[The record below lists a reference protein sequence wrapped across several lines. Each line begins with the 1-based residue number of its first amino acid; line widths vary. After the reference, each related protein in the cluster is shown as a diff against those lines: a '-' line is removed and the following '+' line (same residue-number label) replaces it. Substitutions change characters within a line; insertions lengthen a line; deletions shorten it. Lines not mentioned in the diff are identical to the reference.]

1 METLFLFLFL
11 KVIQAEASSWTLQV
25 PSSVKGLPGS
35 CVVIP
40 CSYNYPDPRKTV
52 TQFTGTWH
60 EDTNKL
66 IYHPVASKI
75 TQQYQGRTE
84 LVGDVRQKNCSL
96 KIDPLQQSDRGPFH
110 FRIEI
115 GNYES
120 FSYLQNK
127 VSITMITEPNP
138 INFSVKE
145 EVEEGVKVSA
155 SCSVSHSCP
164 ASPPVFTWSHS
175 GQEHFQPQQL
185 ENGQWEA
192 TSTLTFQPT
201 RTDNNKPLQCT
212 VTYKGGQHQKTSKV
226 LKVKYAP
233 VNVKVEYKSNVK
245 EGEDVRLKCTSD
257 AHPASNFEWRS
268 DTGAQLHK
276 GNLYMLKNVSRHTGA
291 LYCIA
296 INKMGQGR
304 SSPVQLNVSYA
315 PEIKNVSS
323 CSSEGDMVK
332 CICIVESKPSSMVHF
347 LLSNRVLSSTKV
359 EIHGPVSIGT
369 LQANLGSFRF
379 IHCVANN
386 TVGNANI
393 TLTLPDK
400 SEIPTLYLAI
410 ASGAAAAIL
419 VILIVVAVVKKCRGR
434 SGGVPPS
441 QMQTMT
447 THKTVEVPQ
456 YSTTPRKEMCYDD
469 EQYPSNDHIYGNMET
484 EWTTDDDAIYAN
496 A

>member
-11 KVIQAEASSWTLQV
+11 KVIQAEDSSWTLQV
-25 PSSVKGLPGS
+25 PSPIKGLPGS

-52 TQFTGTWH
+52 TQFTGIWQ
-60 EDTNKL
+60 EDTNKF
-66 IYHPVASKI
+66 IYHPVASEI

-233 VNVKVEYKSNVK
+233 
-245 EGEDVRLKCTSD
+245 
-257 AHPASNFEWRS
+257 
-268 DTGAQLHK
+268 
-276 GNLYMLKNVSRHTGA
+276 
-291 LYCIA
+291 
-296 INKMGQGR
+296 
-304 SSPVQLNVSYA
+304 
-315 PEIKNVSS
+315 EIKNVSS

-369 LQANLGSFRF
+369 LQANLGSFRI

-400 SEIPTLYLAI
+400 SEIPTLAI

-419 VILIVVAVVKKCRGR
+419 VILIVVAVVKKW
-434 SGGVPPS
+434 
-441 QMQTMT
+441 
-447 THKTVEVPQ
+447 
-456 YSTTPRKEMCYDD
+456 KEMCYDN

>member
-11 KVIQAEASSWTLQV
+11 KVIQAEDSSWTLQV
-25 PSSVKGLPGS
+25 PSPIKGLPGS

-52 TQFTGTWH
+52 TQFTGIWQ
-60 EDTNKL
+60 EDTNKF
-66 IYHPVASKI
+66 IYHPVASEI

-233 VNVKVEYKSNVK
+233 
-245 EGEDVRLKCTSD
+245 
-257 AHPASNFEWRS
+257 
-268 DTGAQLHK
+268 
-276 GNLYMLKNVSRHTGA
+276 
-291 LYCIA
+291 
-296 INKMGQGR
+296 
-304 SSPVQLNVSYA
+304 
-315 PEIKNVSS
+315 EIKNVSS

-369 LQANLGSFRF
+369 LQANLGSFRI

-400 SEIPTLYLAI
+400 SEIPTLAI

-447 THKTVEVPQ
+447 AHKTVEVPQ
-456 YSTTPRKEMCYDD
+456 YSTTPRKEMCYDN

>member
-11 KVIQAEASSWTLQV
+11 KVIQAEALSWTLQV

-66 IYHPVASKI
+66 IYHPVASEI

-84 LVGDVRQKNCSL
+84 LLGDVRQKNCSL

-115 GNYES
+115 GNYDI

-226 LKVKYAP
+226 LNVKYAP

-315 PEIKNVSS
+315 PEIRNDSS
-323 CSSEGDMVK
+323 CYY
-332 CICIVESKPSSMVHF
+332 
-347 LLSNRVLSSTKV
+347 
-359 EIHGPVSIGT
+359 
-369 LQANLGSFRF
+369 
-379 IHCVANN
+379 CVVNN

-400 SEIPTLYLAI
+400 SEIPTLYFAI

-419 VILIVVAVVKKCRGR
+419 VILIVMAVVKKCRGR

-447 THKTVEVPQ
+447 AHKTVAVPN

-484 EWTTDDDAIYAN
+484 EWTTNDDAIYTN

>member
-11 KVIQAEASSWTLQV
+11 KVIQAEALSWTLQV

-66 IYHPVASKI
+66 IYHPVASEI

-84 LVGDVRQKNCSL
+84 LLGDVRQKNCSL

-115 GNYES
+115 GNYDI

-226 LKVKYAP
+226 L
-233 VNVKVEYKSNVK
+233 NVK
-245 EGEDVRLKCTSD
+245 
-257 AHPASNFEWRS
+257 
-268 DTGAQLHK
+268 
-276 GNLYMLKNVSRHTGA
+276 
-291 LYCIA
+291 
-296 INKMGQGR
+296 
-304 SSPVQLNVSYA
+304 YA

-359 EIHGPVSIGT
+359 EINGPVTIGT
-369 LQANLGSFRF
+369 LQANFGSSGFV
-379 IHCVANN
+379 HCVVNN

-400 SEIPTLYLAI
+400 SEIPTLYFAI

-419 VILIVVAVVKKCRGR
+419 VILIVVAVVKKW
-434 SGGVPPS
+434 
-441 QMQTMT
+441 
-447 THKTVEVPQ
+447 
-456 YSTTPRKEMCYDD
+456 KEMCYDN

-484 EWTTDDDAIYAN
+484 KRTTDNDAIYTN
-496 A
+496 T

>member
-25 PSSVKGLPGS
+25 PSSIKGLPGS

-52 TQFTGTWH
+52 TQFTGIWQ

-75 TQQYQGRTE
+75 MQQYQGRTE

-233 VNVKVEYKSNVK
+233 
-245 EGEDVRLKCTSD
+245 
-257 AHPASNFEWRS
+257 
-268 DTGAQLHK
+268 
-276 GNLYMLKNVSRHTGA
+276 
-291 LYCIA
+291 
-296 INKMGQGR
+296 
-304 SSPVQLNVSYA
+304 
-315 PEIKNVSS
+315 EIKNVSS

-393 TLTLPDK
+393 TLTFPDK
-400 SEIPTLYLAI
+400 SQIPTLAI

-447 THKTVEVPQ
+447 THKTVEVPH
-456 YSTTPRKEMCYDD
+456 YSTTPRKETCYDD

>member
-11 KVIQAEASSWTLQV
+11 KVIQAEALSWTLQA

-66 IYHPVASKI
+66 IYHPVASEI

-84 LVGDVRQKNCSL
+84 LLGDVRQKNCSL

-115 GNYES
+115 GNYDI
-120 FSYLQNK
+120 FSYVQNK

-138 INFSVKE
+138 INFAVKE

-315 PEIKNVSS
+315 PEIRNDSS
-323 CSSEGDMVK
+323 CYY
-332 CICIVESKPSSMVHF
+332 
-347 LLSNRVLSSTKV
+347 
-359 EIHGPVSIGT
+359 
-369 LQANLGSFRF
+369 
-379 IHCVANN
+379 CVVNN

-434 SGGVPPS
+434 SGDVPPS

-447 THKTVEVPQ
+447 AHKTVAVPN
-456 YSTTPRKEMCYDD
+456 YSTTPRKETCYDD

-484 EWTTDDDAIYAN
+484 EWTTNDDAIYTN